1 MLIKDI
7 RFAVRSLLKTP
18 GFSLVAIV
26 VLALGI
32 GANTAVF
39 SLVNAAL
46 IRPSPAERG
55 PTQVVGLFSRD
66 RAHPDTYRDF
76 SYPDYQDIRSRNPV
90 FSDIAAMTLALV
102 GYKDG
107 DQTRRVFTGIV
118 TSNYFSTFGG
128 HMEVGREFSREEE
141 KPGAGVPVVVVAY
154 EHWKSRGFDPHI
166 VGKSVRLNSR
176 PFTVVGV
183 APQGFTAAASIIS
196 PEFWLPTGT
205 YEMVVNDMFRTVEH
219 PTLGDR
225 LNHSLLLFGRLKPGI
240 DVAKTESLLAALSK
254 QLQQEYPAENKNQ
267 VLLAHRLSRFSV
279 SSNPQD
285 DTQTASFSILL
296 MAMTAV
302 VLAIACLNLANM
314 LLARGTSR
322 RKEIAI
328 RLALGSGRG
337 PIVRQLLVEGFI
349 LSLAGGGA
357 GLLIAFWATRLLVS
371 SMAPAMQGMLVLA
384 LDPAPDLR
392 VLLATLGFSALS
404 TLVFG
409 LGPAWK
415 LSRTDVVPELKEQG
429 GETGRTRW
437 RRFSLRNALVVGQVA
452 LSLGLLTAAGLFIRA
467 AGKAASA
474 EPGFS
479 LARSIVANVD
489 PSMAGYD
496 EAKGRELY
504 RRLLERMRAL
514 PGVEAASLAS
524 VVPFG
529 DMTMGRRVEK
539 VGTEGNRTP
548 EGTDDASF
556 SMGRGGLPSDRG
568 NAIGVNYY
576 VVGASY
582 FETLGIK
589 ILRGRGFNAD
599 EEQAASGAQRVVI
612 DETLARR
619 LFPKA
624 DPLGQYI
631 RLTDSDARAAAGAG
645 TRAAPLEIIGVARAI
660 RHSLLQEDVQ
670 PQVYAAFGRR
680 YQANM
685 FVHLRV
691 RQAGGEAAA
700 LRLVR
705 QELRL
710 LDDRLPVLSLRTMSE
725 HRDASISL
733 WMVKTGASLF
743 SAIGLAAV
751 FLALVGVYGVK
762 AYLVSRRTREIG
774 IRMSL
779 GATPHDVLWLVL
791 REGLVL
797 TAVGVAVG
805 LVLAVGVAQG
815 VRSLLYQVSALDPLT
830 FATAPVL
837 LAAAMLLACYF
848 PARRA
853 MKVAPLRALRSE

>member
-7 RFAVRSLLKTP
+7 RFAVRSLLRTP
-18 GFSLVAIV
+18 GFSVVAIV

-55 PTQVVGLFSRD
+55 ATQVVGLYSRD
-66 RAHPDTYRDF
+66 RAHPGTYRDF

-90 FSDIAAMTLALV
+90 FSDLAGMTLALV
-102 GYKDG
+102 GYKDA
-107 DQTRRVFTGIV
+107 DQTRRVFTAIV
-118 TSNYFSTFGG
+118 TANYFATFAG
-128 HMEVGREFSREEE
+128 HLEVGRDFSLDEE
-141 KPGAGVPVVVVAY
+141 KPGAGIPVVVVSY
-154 EHWKSRGFDPHI
+154 EHWKAHGFDPHI
-166 VGKSVRLNSR
+166 VGTPVRLNSR

-205 YEMVVNDMFRTVEH
+205 YEMVVNDMFRTAEH
-219 PTLGDR
+219 PLLGDR
-225 LNHSLLLFGRLKPGI
+225 LNHSLMLFGRLKPGV
-240 DVAKTESLLAALSK
+240 DVAKTESLLAGLSTE
-254 QLQQEYPAENKNQ
+254 LQREYPAENKNQ
-267 VLLAHRLSRFSV
+267 VLLAHALTRFGV

-285 DTQTASFSILL
+285 DSQTASLSILL
-296 MAMTAV
+296 MAMTAI

-337 PIVRQLLVEGFI
+337 PIVRQLLVEGFL
-349 LSLAGGGA
+349 LSLAGGAG
-357 GLLIAFWATRLLVS
+357 GLLIAFWATRLLVA
-371 SMAPAMQGMLVLA
+371 SMAPAMQGMFALA

-429 GETGRTRW
+429 GETGRRRW
-437 RRFSLRNALVVGQVA
+437 RRISLRNALVVGQVA

-479 LARSIVANVD
+479 LAQSIVANVD

-504 RRLLERMRAL
+504 RHLLERMRAL

-539 VGTEGNRTP
+539 VGTEGNQAP
-548 EGTDDASF
+548 AGPDDASF
-556 SMGRGGLPSDRG
+556 TMGNGAPPRDRG

-576 VVGASY
+576 IVGAGY
-582 FETLGIK
+582 FETLGIR

-599 EEQAASGAQRVVI
+599 EELRATAAPRVVI

-624 DPLGQYI
+624 DPLGQFI
-631 RLTDSDARAAAGAG
+631 RIVDSDARG
-645 TRAAPLEIIGVARAI
+645 TSPGTQAAPLEIIGIARPI

-670 PQVYAAFGRR
+670 PQVYVAFGQH

-691 RQAGGEAAA
+691 RQPGGEPAV

-705 QELRL
+705 QDLRL
-710 LDDRLPVLSLRTMSE
+710 LDDRLPVLSLRTMAA
-725 HRDASISL
+725 HRDASMSL
-733 WMVKTGASLF
+733 WMVKTGANLF

-779 GATPHDVLWLVL
+779 GATPRDVLWLVL

-797 TAVGVAVG
+797 TAAGIGVG
-805 LVLAVGVAQG
+805 LVLAVAVGQG

-830 FATAPVL
+830 FVVAPLL